1 MKSQHKPKRG
11 QRAGQQ
17 TYTRISAAIEEHL
30 LELGV
35 DDPLASGGMDRDH
48 SLCSCALQCGLQST
62 RPLVNDESES
72 DC

>member
-11 QRAGQQ
+11 QRSGQQ

-35 DDPLASGGMDRDH
+35 RDPLVSGGMDRDH
-48 SLCSCALQCGLQST
+48 SLCGCARQCGLQST
-62 RPLVNDESES
+62 KPLVNDESES
-72 DC
+72 DF